1 MLSFFEKIVELMSM
15 VQVALSPILIFTII
29 AIVCYFGIEQPYGFF
44 VGILVMIAGIVLG
57 VWYAIYIHKKR
68 GATEFLSLIR
78 SSPELDEKS
87 ELDKEEKK

>member
-1 MLSFFEKIVELMSM
+1 MPNFFEKVIEFASM
-15 VQVALSPILIFTII
+15 VQVALSSIFIFTII
-29 AIVCYFGIEQPYGFF
+29 GIVCYFSIEQPFGLI
-44 VGILVMIAGIVLG
+44 VGGGLILGGIILG
-57 VWYAIYIHKKR
+57 IWYAIYIHKKR